1 MRSLILSS
9 LAALLACLACETARA
24 QFGEVDENGTRR
36 GKEFVTKY
44 EVGMI
49 ITAGGEACTDLI
61 GTAPVPIDWPEQ
73 EVRIVQEDFD
83 PAAKR
88 VTYRETAGGT
98 IKQIGREHSPGA
110 GK

>member
-1 MRSLILSS
+1 MRSLILKSV
-9 LAALLACLACETARA
+9 AALLACLACETAQA

-49 ITAGGEACTDLI
+49 ITAGGEPCTDLI

-73 EVRIVQEDFD
+73 ESRVVQEDFD

-98 IKQIGREHSPGA
+98 IKQLVVNIPAGA
-110 GK
+110 GE